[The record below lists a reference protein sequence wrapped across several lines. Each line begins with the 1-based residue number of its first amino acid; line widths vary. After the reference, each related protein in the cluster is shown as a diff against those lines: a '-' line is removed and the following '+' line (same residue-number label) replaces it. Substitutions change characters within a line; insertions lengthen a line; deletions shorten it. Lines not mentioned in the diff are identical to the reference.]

1 MNTICKLMMLAGC
14 GLGAVWSAR
23 GDVLELKNK
32 QIIQGAY
39 QGGTAQSIR
48 FQVGAETRVVPV
60 SDVVALTFTGGGQP
74 AAGQGTGG
82 AAAGT
87 AAGAAAGTAAGAA
100 SQPSAQTTAPGQPAA
115 PGQPQAAATTPVT
128 IPAGTSLQVRMDRA
142 VDSSRDPT
150 GTRFSGKL
158 ENPVVVNGQV
168 AIPAGATVMGQ
179 VAEAQQAGRLKGQ
192 SSLDLVLT
200 DVNVNGQTVPLV
212 TQGVAQAGA
221 QEGRKTVRR
230 SGAGAAIGGIAGGGE
245 GAAKGAAIGG
255 ATALG
260 KGQAVSVPAGA
271 VLEFR
276 LAQPVTVQAAARPQP

>member
-1 MNTICKLMMLAGC
+1 MKTKCKWMMLAVC

-23 GDVLELKNK
+23 ADVLELRNN
-32 QIIQGAY
+32 QI
-39 QGGTAQSIR
+39 AQ
-48 FQVGAETRVVPV
+48 AAAP
-60 SDVVALTFTGGGQP
+60 AQP
-74 AAGQGTGG
+74 AA
-82 AAAGT
+82 
-87 AAGAAAGTAAGAA
+87 
-100 SQPSAQTTAPGQPAA
+100 PAQTTAPGQPATPAQA
-115 PGQPQAAATTPVT
+115 PAAAITPVT
-128 IPAGTSLQVRMDRA
+128 IPAGTPLQVRMDQA
-142 VDSSRDPT
+142 VDSSQNVT
-150 GTRFSGKL
+150 GSRFSGKM

-179 VAEAQQAGRLKGQ
+179 VAQAEQAGRLKGQ

-200 DVNVNGQTVPLV
+200 DVNINGQTVPLM
-212 TQGVAQAGA
+212 TQGVSQAGA

-271 VLEFR
+271 VVEFR
-276 LAQPVTVQAAARPQP
+276 LAQPVTIQAAAQPHP